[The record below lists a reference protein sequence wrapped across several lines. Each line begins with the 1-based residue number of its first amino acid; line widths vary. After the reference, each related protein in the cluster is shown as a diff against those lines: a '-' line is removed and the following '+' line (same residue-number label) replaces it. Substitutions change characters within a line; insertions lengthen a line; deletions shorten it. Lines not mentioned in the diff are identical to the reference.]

1 MSQEQLNGTDV
12 CALLEEMDRKC
23 MSQRMRGD
31 GFGNVAEG
39 ARVLARMLNRIF
51 ADVLLQPIAGKEPM
65 WWFFQTPPVT
75 EDGKQ
80 FGREHHVAIL
90 HSFALLDAQ
99 DHALAINGRGSQTNR
114 FGDAQAGCIAGGQN
128 YVTLGAGDGPEKFH
142 NFFGAK
148 NDWQFLWLL
157 GRGDDFFKGPVLF
170 ESDFVKETQRAQI
183 AMRIELVAGS
193 FSF

>member
-39 ARVLARMLNRIF
+39 ARVLACMLNRIF

-75 EDGKQ
+75 EDGK
-80 FGREHHVAIL
+80 AIWARASRSDP
-90 HSFALLDAQ
+90 SFLC
-99 DHALAINGRGSQTNR
+99 LARRARPCASINGRESQTNR
-114 FGDAQAGCIAGGQN
+114 F
-128 YVTLGAGDGPEKFH
+128 
-142 NFFGAK
+142 
-148 NDWQFLWLL
+148 
-157 GRGDDFFKGPVLF
+157 
-170 ESDFVKETQRAQI
+170 
-183 AMRIELVAGS
+183 
-193 FSF
+193 

>member
-39 ARVLARMLNRIF
+39 ARVLACMLNRIF

-75 EDGKQ
+75 EDGKAIWARASRSDPSFLCLARRARPCACYQ
-80 FGREHHVAIL
+80 WPGVSDESLRRCAGRL
-90 HSFALLDAQ
+90 HYAM
-99 DHALAINGRGSQTNR
+99 
-114 FGDAQAGCIAGGQN
+114 
-128 YVTLGAGDGPEKFH
+128 LGAGDGPEKLH
-142 NFFGAK
+142 NFFGA
-148 NDWQFLWLL
+148 
-157 GRGDDFFKGPVLF
+157 
-170 ESDFVKETQRAQI
+170 
-183 AMRIELVAGS
+183 
-193 FSF
+193 